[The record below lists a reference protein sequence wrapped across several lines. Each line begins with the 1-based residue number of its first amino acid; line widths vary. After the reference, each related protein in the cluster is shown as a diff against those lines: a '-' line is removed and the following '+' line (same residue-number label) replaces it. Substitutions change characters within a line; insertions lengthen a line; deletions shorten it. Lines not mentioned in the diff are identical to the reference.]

1 MHTEY
6 KTIIDA
12 GLLVQ
17 LDDARAAVSYDRM
30 VPPKS
35 LKEYRA
41 WLARQVEITNHAI
54 KGLPPDCPAT
64 IATLS
69 DRLQIQHQSA
79 VELIDRLEAKALVHR
94 TRDEHDRRCVLISL
108 TEAGEQE
115 LAPLVNRA
123 LHQLTDTGHDLLQ
136 ALHDVIRHATRS

>member
-1 MHTEY
+1 MARQPSTADY
-6 KTIIDA
+6 RA
-12 GLLVQ
+12 LAAFRYQ
-17 LDDARAAVSYDRM
+17 LRRFLAFSETSARAAG
-30 VPPKS
+30 
-35 LKEYRA
+35 
-41 WLARQVEITNHAI
+41 VEPQQHQLLLAI

-136 ALHDVIRHATRS
+136 ALHDVITHATRS